1 MDNKLEYTTVGE
13 LIDKLK
19 VFDRDLPV
27 ATCDA
32 LPTRIDVRRERLGVN
47 SGEYRWTAREDD
59 ILDDPVF
66 WKEYTNIIDCVVI
79 C

>member
-1 MDNKLEYTTVGE
+1 MEYTTVGE
-13 LIDKLK
+13 LIDKLSK
-19 VFDRDLPV
+19 FDRDLPV
-27 ATCDA
+27 ATCEA
-32 LPTRIDVRRERLGVN
+32 LPTRIDVRQERLGIN